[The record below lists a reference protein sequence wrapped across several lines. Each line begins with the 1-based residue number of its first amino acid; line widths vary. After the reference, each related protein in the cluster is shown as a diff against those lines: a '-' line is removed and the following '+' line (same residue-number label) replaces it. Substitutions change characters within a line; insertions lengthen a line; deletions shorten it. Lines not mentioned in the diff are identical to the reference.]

1 MCALRVHTECI
12 SNILMSLPCHKQ
24 KCLTRLYLDKC
35 FSHHWATCMMM
46 SSTFIENA
54 FKNNMCY
61 LATLFNNVNFEAYF
75 RALSSIKTVALKD
88 NSHANWKSTDKWS
101 LTCFKYILKFLR
113 SNYLKFCSNLPV
125 KFAIFLKSSL
135 RFSFYKQNFTAQ

>member
-88 NSHANWKSTDKWS
+88 NSHAN
-101 LTCFKYILKFLR
+101 
-113 SNYLKFCSNLPV
+113 
-125 KFAIFLKSSL
+125 
-135 RFSFYKQNFTAQ
+135 